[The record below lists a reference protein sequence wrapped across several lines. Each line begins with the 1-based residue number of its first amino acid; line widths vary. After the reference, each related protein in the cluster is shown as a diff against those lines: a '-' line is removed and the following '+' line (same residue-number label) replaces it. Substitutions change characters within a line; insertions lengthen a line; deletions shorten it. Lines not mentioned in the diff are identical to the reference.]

1 MLKERAEENKT
12 VVKTG
17 RTHLMDAMPVTL
29 GQEIGGWAAQITNG
43 PGGYGG
49 VVADGEWAAEIRRLA
64 TERNAT
70 ISEHLAPIV
79 ARAPSGRLSG
89 TDEVAAA
96 VVFLA
101 GDAASG
107 INGATLTVDG
117 GWSAV

>member
-1 MLKERAEENKT
+1 
-12 VVKTG
+12 VPPFGSG
-17 RTHLMDAMPVTL
+17 RTRP
-29 GQEIGGWAAQITNG
+29 AQRG
-43 PGGYGG
+43 
-49 VVADGEWAAEIRRLA
+49 
-64 TERNAT
+64 RNAA
-70 ISEHLAPIV
+70 IREHLAPIV

-101 GDAASG
+101 GDSASG